1 MKKARQWL
9 FVVVSILIFSVCMM
23 SACAGQTGQ
32 EEEEED
38 YPVVGIWHA
47 STSWHEITHS
57 NIGGLSHDFDDLYQL
72 DIYFDFR
79 EDGTL
84 RNKRTLSMNGIEWKD
99 DFTDWVILNIT
110 WTVSGN
116 VITLS
121 SGKQYVIVDDQFD
134 DMYTG
139 NKILHYIKEN

>member
-1 MKKARQWL
+1 
-9 FVVVSILIFSVCMM
+9 
-23 SACAGQTGQ
+23 
-32 EEEEED
+32 
-38 YPVVGIWHA
+38 
-47 STSWHEITHS
+47 
-57 NIGGLSHDFDDLYQL
+57 
-72 DIYFDFR
+72 
-79 EDGTL
+79 
-84 RNKRTLSMNGIEWKD
+84 MNGIEWKD